1 MWTGGGSCRLWINA
15 EEPEIPP
22 SGDFVYS
29 LLAELPA
36 GPVRSASSSGALL
49 EELDALGCRSIFA
62 SHLHG
67 LLTLDLGTPNMK
79 FIKMETTVMD
89 NQSAWSSVPLETMR
103 DCNVPLRK
111 PTWRVVEGKCVES
124 LALTVALEKGVKAET
139 VKRASELLSM

>member
-1 MWTGGGSCRLWINA
+1 MWTGGGICRLWINA
-15 EEPEIPP
+15 RDVD
-22 SGDFVYS
+22 DFVSS
-29 LLAELPA
+29 LLELPA
-36 GPVRSASSSGALL
+36 GPVRSASSGALL

-67 LLTLDLGTPNMK
+67 LLTLDLDIPNTK

-89 NQSAWSSVPLETMR
+89 DQGAWSSVPLETMR

-111 PTWRVVEGKCVES
+111 PTWRVVEGKCFES